1 MKLITIFDEKR
12 KNMLNKS
19 EQATIETLSNVVNQ
33 IQAGNDAF
41 KKQVIDQLESVQ
53 RKQVPVNLEKDILS
67 SVQLAV
73 NEAILKSLTSYDSPI
88 VKLVKLVV
96 ESRTTE
102 LRTIITGAF
111 DQVIATDAFRQS
123 IVDAFSHKVARTI
136 ISNNDGLFDKV
147 SNDLKQDSVFK
158 AKMQLAVAKVVD
170 EVLVARKELK

>member
-1 MKLITIFDEKR
+1 
-12 KNMLNKS
+12 MLTKT
-19 EQATIETLSNVVNQ
+19 EQATIESLSTVVSQ

-41 KKQVIDQLESVQ
+41 RKQVIEQLESVQ

-73 NEAILKSLTSYDSPI
+73 NESIQKSLTGYDSPLS
-88 VKLVKLVV
+88 KLVKTVV
-96 ESRTTE
+96 ESRTSE

-147 SNDLKQDSVFK
+147 SNEMKSDSVFK

-170 EVLVARKELK
+170 EVLTERKAT